1 MATGL
6 SNFPLYCFLSSS
18 AFLTISVSF
27 QIHSSICKCTRDRE
41 LPQKTLAAMRHALTL
56 PGWQWLF
63 DVDDDTVVDA
73 ARLAGFV
80 QGLDAAAPQLFGHP
94 GRCSPFRCLGGAGML
109 YSRPAAEL
117 VARAAGVP
125 QVARKTAT

>member
-1 MATGL
+1 
-6 SNFPLYCFLSSS
+6 
-18 AFLTISVSF
+18 
-27 QIHSSICKCTRDRE
+27 
-41 LPQKTLAAMRHALTL
+41 MRHALTL

-125 QVARKTAT
+125 QVGSEDRYLTEAAQRVGVRSKV